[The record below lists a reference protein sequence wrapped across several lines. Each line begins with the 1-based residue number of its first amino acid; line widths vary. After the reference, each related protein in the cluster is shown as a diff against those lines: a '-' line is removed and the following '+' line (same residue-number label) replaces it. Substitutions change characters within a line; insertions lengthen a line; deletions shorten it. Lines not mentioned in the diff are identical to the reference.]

1 MKNVGLWVRSWLDYF
16 AIRRRRRSKLLRIA
30 SSTTWWRR
38 THSSRNRRKP
48 TRPANSRYSNSSEW
62 FILASSGIV
71 WFFIFL
77 YTQDYSEHV
86 NEISF
91 HLFSFVLARTLVAR
105 KAEGK
110 NEAVLVVM
118 NRFNALRSAFAELKN
133 LLARINKPTK
143 TWQIETLAETLLNAI
158 KSPSKKPNN
167 KLR

>member
-1 MKNVGLWVRSWLDYF
+1 M
-16 AIRRRRRSKLLRIA
+16 
-30 SSTTWWRR
+30 
-38 THSSRNRRKP
+38 
-48 TRPANSRYSNSSEW
+48 
-62 FILASSGIV
+62 
-71 WFFIFL
+71 
-77 YTQDYSEHV
+77 
-86 NEISF
+86 
-91 HLFSFVLARTLVAR
+91 FSFVLARTLVAR

-143 TWQIETLAETLLNAI
+143 AWQIEMLAETLLNAI